1 MRKTLYYIYDP
12 LCGWCYGAG
21 GAVQALANS
30 TDVALQML
38 PSGLF
43 SGEGARPMSEE
54 FAAYAW
60 SNDQRIEQLTGQRFT
75 ERYRDEVL
83 SDHQQMFD
91 SGPATLA
98 LTAVALTAPSREGH
112 ALKAIQQAR
121 YVDGLDITQP
131 GTLASLLHALG
142 LEDSARLLAQPD
154 TSLIASNSAR
164 IAQAQALLAQFGA
177 RGVPAFI
184 VEMNGQRQLMSS
196 NAALSNPQNF
206 VDQLAAA

>member
-91 SGPATLA
+91 SAPATLA

-112 ALKAIQQAR
+112 ALKTIQQAR

-142 LEDSARLLAQPD
+142 LEDAARLLAQLD
-154 TSLIASNSAR
+154 TSLIAANSAR

-184 VEMNGQRQLMSS
+184 VEMNAQRQLMSS